1 MRQRAPGAVP
11 DQSMRLAMALALVMT
26 VAGPGASTPEQ
37 ELAAI
42 GAVIVDGAI
51 TCTGTLIGRRVVL
64 TSAHCVPRD
73 TRGLAFEPSG
83 RDGAAGVRRPRFPVA
98 AGRVHPGFDLS
109 QPRNPRHDLG
119 LLVLDRC
126 ALVAPL
132 ALSARPI
139 TGDDA
144 GTELEW
150 LGYGAGRRRSLR
162 FALTLAGKD
171 WLFSDSSDGRAIQ
184 LRDSGGAV
192 IERRWGRGPSLVG
205 VIHGSDRDRRRGGVA
220 MRVGT
225 SIDWITSEM
234 SRLDGD
240 CPAPAARS
248 RENTSPVRD

>member
-1 MRQRAPGAVP
+1 
-11 DQSMRLAMALALVMT
+11 MRLPMTLALVMT
-26 VAGPGASTPEQ
+26 VAGRGASTPEQ

-42 GAVIVDGAI
+42 GAVTADGEI

-64 TSAHCVPRD
+64 TSAHCVPPD
-73 TRGLAFEPSG
+73 TRGVAFEPSG
-83 RDGAAGVRRPRFPVA
+83 RGGAADVRRPRLPVA

-109 QPRNPRHDLG
+109 QPRNPRQDLG

-126 ALVAPL
+126 APIEPL
-132 ALSARPI
+132 PLSARPI
-139 TGDDA
+139 TGDDL

-162 FALTLAGKD
+162 FALTLVGKD

-192 IERRWGRGPSLVG
+192 IERRWGRGPGLVG
-205 VIHGSDRDRRRGGVA
+205 VIHGSDRERRRGGVA
-220 MRVGT
+220 MRVAT

-234 SRLDGD
+234 TRLDGD
-240 CPAPAARS
+240 CPSPGARS
-248 RENTSPVRD
+248 RENTSPARD